1 MRPITDVAN
10 ELGLA
15 PEHLFP
21 WGPGRAKIAL
31 EATGPVR
38 GKLVLVTAMTP
49 TPTGEGKTTTAIS
62 VGMGLRKR
70 GNKVAVALRE
80 PSLGP
85 VFGKKGGGTGGGRA
99 TIEPAEAI
107 NLHNTGDLHAITSA
121 HNLLAAM
128 VDNALEF
135 RYGPDPRRTRWRRV
149 MDMND
154 RALRRVILGLDGA
167 IRESG
172 FDITAASE
180 VMAVLCLA
188 EDRADLE
195 ARLARLVVGEDTKK
209 NPVTAADLK
218 AVGAMSA
225 LLSEAILPNLVQTAE
240 GGPAIVHGGPFAN
253 IAHGCNSRIATRMAL
268 AHSDI
273 VLTEAGFAFDLG
285 GEKYLDIKARAEG
298 LWPSA
303 VALVV
308 THKALLWHGKG
319 DLAEGLKLLG
329 HYLGAIGRF
338 GLQAVVV
345 CNQFPDDTPENL
357 AQIAVYCAD
366 RGAEFAPCKGF
377 AEGGEGSLEAAATVE
392 RVLAKA
398 GPPTP
403 KWLYPLDASIPDK
416 LHAVATNMYAADG
429 VVLDDT
435 AQKDLTRINAL
446 GGGELPVCIA
456 KTPLSL
462 TDDPKKQGFPAPHTL
477 HVRELRLH
485 AGAGF
490 VVALAGD
497 VQTMPGLPKEPAAC
511 RVRVEPN
518 GKIRGLMQGD

>member
-31 EATGPVR
+31 EATGPAR

-62 VGMGLRKR
+62 LGMGLRKR

-107 NLHNTGDLHAITSA
+107 NLHNTGDMHAITSA

-195 ARLARLVVGEDTKK
+195 ARLGQHI
-209 NPVTAADLK
+209 
-218 AVGAMSA
+218 GA
-225 LLSEAILPNLVQTAE
+225 
-240 GGPAIVHGGPFAN
+240 
-253 IAHGCNSRIATRMAL
+253 
-268 AHSDI
+268 
-273 VLTEAGFAFDLG
+273 
-285 GEKYLDIKARAEG
+285 
-298 LWPSA
+298 
-303 VALVV
+303 
-308 THKALLWHGKG
+308 
-319 DLAEGLKLLG
+319 
-329 HYLGAIGRF
+329 
-338 GLQAVVV
+338 
-345 CNQFPDDTPENL
+345 
-357 AQIAVYCAD
+357 
-366 RGAEFAPCKGF
+366 
-377 AEGGEGSLEAAATVE
+377 
-392 RVLAKA
+392 
-398 GPPTP
+398 
-403 KWLYPLDASIPDK
+403 
-416 LHAVATNMYAADG
+416 
-429 VVLDDT
+429 
-435 AQKDLTRINAL
+435 
-446 GGGELPVCIA
+446 
-456 KTPLSL
+456 
-462 TDDPKKQGFPAPHTL
+462 
-477 HVRELRLH
+477 
-485 AGAGF
+485 
-490 VVALAGD
+490 
-497 VQTMPGLPKEPAAC
+497 
-511 RVRVEPN
+511 
-518 GKIRGLMQGD
+518 